1 MLSRSSFAS
10 RWGVVAALAAGVAA
24 SACGGAAASQNAE
37 SAASAGEAPATDPND
52 AALLSDGEA
61 PAAPES
67 ASFSQ
72 GVEAIRAEKFEAA
85 RGLFDK
91 AVQEQPSN
99 AQAHFYLG
107 VAQQNLGQLPEA
119 RASYEKAVELAP
131 KLAEAWVNLTAIVL
145 DSGDAAGALPL
156 IEKGLAKNP
165 KHPALSYNRALALS
179 ALGKSAEAVP
189 AYRDALAADPTN
201 LEIKYGYA
209 EALIAAGSK
218 DQGLKLLGE
227 LAQSDNADVLAST
240 GRLLGRLEQFDGCIT
255 ALNKALASKPA
266 AELYVTR
273 GLCQHGK
280 KDDTAAFADFQQAI
294 KTDANYAPAHYYA
307 GMHLR
312 MQGKKAEAKQALN
325 RAVQI
330 AGSEGVGKAA
340 KKALESL

>member
-1 MLSRSSFAS
+1 MLSRSSLAG
-10 RWGVVAALAAGVAA
+10 RWSFVALLATGVAA
-24 SACGGAAASQNAE
+24 SGCGGAAASQ
-37 SAASAGEAPATDPND
+37 SPASAGEAPATDPSE
-52 AALLSDGEA
+52 AADPSEP

-72 GVEAIRAEKFEAA
+72 GVEAIRAEKFELA
-85 RGLFDK
+85 RGLFEK

-99 AQAHFYLG
+99 AQAVFYLG

-201 LEIKYGYA
+201 SEIKYGYA

-227 LAQSDNADVLAST
+227 LAQGDNPDVLAST

-280 KDDTAAFADFQQAI
+280 KDDKAAFADFQQAI
-294 KTDANYAPAHYYA
+294 KTDPNYAPAHYYA

-330 AGSEGVGKAA
+330 AGTEGVGKAA
-340 KKALESL
+340 KKALEGL